1 MKLKKGIIIAMFF
14 MGVLCV
20 GCGTDSAGEG
30 EQLPAATPA
39 SVSGEETDIEDLA
52 EATVKIHVFTQED
65 MVVIPEIKEYDFAA
79 AQEAG
84 TMKKLQGMLPG
95 ATEGTWY
102 IIETNGI
109 EYYYG
114 KYDTSEEITLFGY
127 SIISNQYS
135 LANGIT
141 VGMKQEEILA
151 EYPDMAVMDFEGD
164 YLQKKVTGHQGWNN
178 VAYPRSY
185 IDMDDEWDYNGEDY
199 YWEDQFDYIMIADID
214 LGTYDTLPLYVGLL
228 VKDDMVSAITYKYP
242 TAG

>member
-1 MKLKKGIIIAMFF
+1 MGFRKEIIIALLS
-14 MGVLCV
+14 MGVLFA

-30 EQLPAATPA
+30 VQLPVVTPA
-39 SVSGEETDIEDLA
+39 SVSSEETDIEDLT

-102 IIETNGI
+102 IIEIDGI

-114 KYDTSEEITLFGY
+114 KYDYSDDITLFGY
-127 SIISNQYS
+127 SIISDQYS

-151 EYPDMAVMDFEGD
+151 EYPDMAVMDFED
-164 YLQKKVTGHQGWNN
+164 NYLNGNVAACMGWNN

-199 YWEDQFDYIMIADID
+199 YWENQFDYIMIANID

-228 VKDDMVSAITYKYP
+228 MKDDTVSAITFYYP

>member
-1 MKLKKGIIIAMFF
+1 MRFRKEIIIALFSME
-14 MGVLCV
+14 VLCA

-30 EQLPAATPA
+30 VQLPAVTPA
-39 SVSGEETDIEDLA
+39 SVSGEETDVEDLT

-65 MVVIPEIKEYDFAA
+65 MVVTPEIKEYDFAA

-84 TMKKLQGMLPG
+84 TMKKIQGMLPG

-102 IIETNGI
+102 IIEIDGI

-114 KYDTSEEITLFGY
+114 KYDYSEDITLFGY
-127 SIISNQYS
+127 SILSDQYS

-151 EYPDMAVMDFEGD
+151 EYPDMAVMDFEGN
-164 YLQKKVTGHQGWNN
+164 YLQKEVTGHQGWNN

-199 YWEDQFDYIMIADID
+199 YWENQFDYIMIANID
-214 LGTYDTLPLYVGLL
+214 LGTYDTLPIYVGLL
-228 VKDDMVSAITYKYP
+228 MKDDTVSAITFYYP